1 MTNITIKYPALG
13 ICGLSCP
20 LCPRYHTEGSSR
32 CEGCKTESRMGAACA
47 FHTCALKRKG
57 LEFCWD
63 CPENESCE
71 RWAKHRRW
79 GQEHDSFVCYQRLE
93 DNIALVKKHNVE
105 ALKKELNA
113 KEELLREL
121 LSDFNEGRSK
131 SYYCIAA
138 TVMTPDELKN
148 ALSRAQKESSG
159 PTIKE
164 RSKLMHAILDGIA
177 AEQGYLLK
185 LRGWK

>member
-13 ICGLSCP
+13 ICGLACR

-32 CEGCKTESRMGAACA
+32 CEGCKTESRMGAPCA

-71 RWAKHRRW
+71 RLAKHRQW

-93 DNIALVKKHNVE
+93 ANIALAKKNGVQ
-105 ALKKELNA
+105 ALGKELA
-113 KEELLREL
+113 AREELLRDL
-121 LSDFNEGRSK
+121 LRDFNEGRSK

-138 TVMTPDELKN
+138 TVMSVDELN
-148 ALSRAQKESSG
+148 DALTGARKKSNGLDLKE
-159 PTIKE
+159 K
-164 RSKLMHAILDGIA
+164 SKVMHAILDEIA
-177 AEQGYLLK
+177 AEKGYLLK